1 MAHTG
6 RASVRGVSAT
16 ERRALPPPP
25 KRYLRI
31 RHLGPGRMAQ
41 RIAPRPAPCHRA
53 TLVPNQISCCSLTRL
68 RSRRLPDLRA
78 ARAEGALL
86 ARRRRGGEPCRVCH
100 ALFAE
105 EEAGRRGGGG
115 AGEEQALSRPPD
127 RGHCRI
133 VPPTPLSTSKARAV
147 RPRRRPLQ
155 RPRQRARRLVLRL
168 QLGADARRRG
178 GEGAG
183 RRRLA
188 QGGGSVGGRAW
199 RESLGRGLL
208 WRLKAKLLFFGGWR
222 LLLGVR

>member
-1 MAHTG
+1 
-6 RASVRGVSAT
+6 
-16 ERRALPPPP
+16 
-25 KRYLRI
+25 
-31 RHLGPGRMAQ
+31 MAQ

-68 RSRRLPDLRA
+68 RSRRLPDLGA

-100 ALFAE
+100 ALLAE
-105 EEAGRRGGGG
+105 EAAGRRGGGG
-115 AGEEQALSRPPD
+115 AGEEQA
-127 RGHCRI
+127 
-133 VPPTPLSTSKARAV
+133 RAV
-147 RPRRRPLQ
+147 RPRRRSVQ

-188 QGGGSVGGRAW
+188 QGGGSVGARRVVRPATRGRPGARGVTARGAGRGRQGGGSPLSALSTSARCSLSAGLREQVPRWRAAW
-199 RESLGRGLL
+199 RRQISPR
-208 WRLKAKLLFFGGWR
+208 
-222 LLLGVR
+222 